1 MNILLDELPEKVTIN
16 STEYAINSDFRTVI
30 KAEILIEKEPK
41 DLIKQVLQL
50 FFPVLPHNA
59 EQAVEKFIWFYRCG
73 QCSGSSGSSGSSGQ
87 KAYSFE
93 YDGNYIYSAFFQQY
107 GIDLAK
113 ENLHWWQFK
122 ALFNSLSE
130 DCLFTKIM
138 QYRTA
143 EITSDMPKK
152 EKERIRKLKRIYAL
166 PLSENEQKR
175 QNEIE
180 NALMNGGDISRFL

>member
-50 FFPVLPHNA
+50 FFPVFPHNA
-59 EQAVEKFIWFYRCG
+59 KQAIEKFIWFYRCG
-73 QCSGSSGSSGSSGQ
+73 QRPDSSGSSGGSGQ

-93 YDGNYIYSAFFQQY
+93 HDGSYIYSAFLQQY
-107 GIDLAK
+107 GMDLAR

-122 ALFNSLSE
+122 ALFNALSE
-130 DCLFTKIM
+130 NCLFVKIM

-166 PLSENEQKR
+166 PLSEGERKR
-175 QNEIE
+175 QSEIE
-180 NALMNGGDISRFL
+180 NALLNGGDISKFL